1 MCKTMAI
8 RMVVQVKETQPGIDR
23 PQALRAIAQFKD
35 YIILMYTAA
44 LLEHLRSSIDISFSL
59 SFNSKKKEEKKR
71 KRKKKK
77 IPAITRRRP
86 AQQCLYAIC
95 HVSLLH
101 WPISTVGRP
110 SSRKDNTRR
119 ASIKNDYQKLIAR
132 VGNPI
137 SL

>member
-23 PQALRAIAQFKD
+23 PQALPAIAQFKD

-59 SFNSKKKEEKKR
+59 SFNSKKKER

-77 IPAITRRRP
+77 IPTITRRCP

-132 VGNPI
+132 VGNPT

>member
-59 SFNSKKKEEKKR
+59 SFNSKKK
-71 KRKKKK
+71 RKKKK
-77 IPAITRRRP
+77 EKEK
-86 AQQCLYAIC
+86 
-95 HVSLLH
+95 
-101 WPISTVGRP
+101 
-110 SSRKDNTRR
+110 RKKSPR
-119 ASIKNDYQKLIAR
+119 
-132 VGNPI
+132 
-137 SL
+137 